1 MSDFFIIII
10 ISGGLI
16 LALVALIKDSKEG
29 YKSLSEAYRQWNEFS
44 NGTPSE
50 DSDYDAIRREIL
62 RKRMGRASQG
72 PLMEKESYPGQPV
85 LKEQEPAEE
94 LKAGEPWIKEPLVE
108 VPQIETAQNLE
119 LEQDYEE
126 ASAEVP
132 TTAQVDASHQEAVG
146 PIQMLSEPKKKSP
159 RNNLLRSRIRKSLSG
174 KREAQVALITGE
186 ILARPMAL
194 K

>member
-1 MSDFFIIII
+1 MSEIFIIIAI
-10 ISGGLI
+10 FGGLMC
-16 LALVALIKDSKEG
+16 ALFSMIKNSKEG
-29 YKSLSEAYRQWNEFS
+29 YKSLSEAYRQWNEVS
-44 NGTPSE
+44 SGTAAE
-50 DSDYDAIRREIL
+50 DSDYDTIRREIL
-62 RKRMGRASQG
+62 RKKMERAAPS
-72 PLMEKESYPGQPV
+72 PLMEKESYPVQPV
-85 LKEQEPAEE
+85 LKDQEPAEE